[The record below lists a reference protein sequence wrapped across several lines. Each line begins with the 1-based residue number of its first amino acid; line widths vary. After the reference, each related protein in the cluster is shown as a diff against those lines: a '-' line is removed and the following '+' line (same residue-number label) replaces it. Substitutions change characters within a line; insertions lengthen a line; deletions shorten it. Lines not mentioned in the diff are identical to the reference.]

1 MNPRIQYRLFAKVFS
16 YPGDG
21 YLWDVEQCQAMLN
34 ERYPDAAKEFLRFS
48 EFLEGHTDAECEEIY
63 TKTFH
68 IQAICYLDLGYVIF
82 GEDYKRG
89 EFLVNMKEEQ
99 AKVNN
104 DCGSELPDNLAN
116 VLELMA
122 RTEDQEFLDE
132 LAVQVLLPALKTMI
146 AEFDEARIQLKEK
159 VLKKMHKALL
169 QQDLP
174 GGNIY
179 RDALHALQLVLSKDF
194 AAIHYEDT
202 NVQPLVGGAF
212 LKNCGPGGCGT
223 PNPLHAPVKQ
233 DLSVGML

>member
-1 MNPRIQYRLFAKVFS
+1 MDVRTQYRAMAKVFA
-16 YPGDG
+16 YPAEG
-21 YLWDVEQCQAMLN
+21 YHYDVEFCQNLLEAQ
-34 ERYPDAAKEFLRFS
+34 YPDAAADFRRFS
-48 EFLEGHTDAECEEIY
+48 EFVHNHSESECELIF

-82 GEDYKRG
+82 REDYKRG

-99 AKVNN
+99 AKVDN

-122 RTEDQEFLDE
+122 RTQDQEFLEE
-132 LAVQVLLPALKTMI
+132 LAVGVMQPALTSMI
-146 AEFDEARIQLKEK
+146 AEFDDARVQLKEK

-169 QQDLP
+169 QQDLE

-179 RDALHALQLVLSKDF
+179 RDALAALQKVLAKDF
-194 AAIHYEDT
+194 AGIHYD
-202 NVQPLVGGAF
+202 NASLQPMIGGAF
-212 LKNCGPGGCGT
+212 LQNCGTGGCNT
-223 PNPLHAPVKQ
+223 NPLQAPVKQ